1 VGYLISRKLRSLEQV
16 LSARLHLA
24 REEVSRGLPG
34 LPVSFLAA
42 RMMILLPFEKIGTFY
57 QRAEKNIPGS
67 QSDAESSSE
76 VGKCYKL

>member
-1 VGYLISRKLRSLEQV
+1 
-16 LSARLHLA
+16 
-24 REEVSRGLPG
+24 
-34 LPVSFLAA
+34 
-42 RMMILLPFEKIGTFY
+42 MMILLPFEKIGTFY